1 MPNSMHGIGK
11 LFGANGVIE
20 RDMLRSNTFRP
31 FGVGN
36 FGAGRQ
42 ALRRRG

>member
-1 MPNSMHGIGK
+1 MPNSMYGIGK

-20 RDMLRSNTFRP
+20 RDMLHNNAFRP
-31 FGVGN
+31 FGVGD